1 LGFVTPARA
10 AAEQLKRIEATSR
23 ARKTGTVTALK
34 AMLCHHRFIKQSVNP
49 MQQNPSSFAA
59 TVALV
64 FSLATSLA
72 WSAPPAVGDAPPALL
87 GTDVEGQA
95 VDLSRY
101 AGKAV
106 VVSFWAT
113 WCPYCLKELP
123 ILEGIQKTAGK
134 ERMQVIMVNTES
146 REVFRKSARIMKDLS
161 LQLAHDSD
169 KRASEAYGVNGIP
182 HMVIV
187 GRNGKI
193 LRVHRG
199 YDESNLDAIVAD
211 INRALAVP
219 Q

>member
-1 LGFVTPARA
+1 
-10 AAEQLKRIEATSR
+10 
-23 ARKTGTVTALK
+23 
-34 AMLCHHRFIKQSVNP
+34 
-49 MQQNPSSFAA
+49 
-59 TVALV
+59 
-64 FSLATSLA
+64 
-72 WSAPPAVGDAPPALL
+72 
-87 GTDVEGQA
+87 
-95 VDLSRY
+95 
-101 AGKAV
+101 
-106 VVSFWAT
+106 
-113 WCPYCLKELP
+113 LKELP

>member
-1 LGFVTPARA
+1 MKSPAS
-10 AAEQLKRIEATSR
+10 KFTSILLF
-23 ARKTGTVTALK
+23 ALS
-34 AMLCHHRFIKQSVNP
+34 L
-49 MQQNPSSFAA
+49 
-59 TVALV
+59 VAGC
-64 FSLATSLA
+64 A
-72 WSAPPAVGDAPPALL
+72 WSAPPAMGDSPPALV
-87 GTDVEGQA
+87 GTDAAGDV

-101 AGKAV
+101 AGKAI

-169 KRASEAYGVNGIP
+169 KRASETYGVIGIP
-182 HMVIV
+182 HMVII

-193 LRVHRG
+193 VRVHRG
-199 YDESNLDAIVAD
+199 YDESSLDAIVVD
-211 INRALAVP
+211 INRALVVP

>member
-1 LGFVTPARA
+1 
-10 AAEQLKRIEATSR
+10 
-23 ARKTGTVTALK
+23 
-34 AMLCHHRFIKQSVNP
+34 MSV
-49 MQQNPSSFAA
+49 A
-59 TVALV
+59 ALV
-64 FSLATSLA
+64 LSLATGHA
-72 WSAPPAVGDAPPALL
+72 WSAPPVVGDAPPTLL

-113 WCPYCLKELP
+113 WCPSCLKELP

-134 ERMQVIMVNTES
+134 DRMQVIMVNTES

-161 LQLAHDSD
+161 LQLAHDENS
-169 KRASEAYGVNGIP
+169 
-182 HMVIV
+182 
-187 GRNGKI
+187 
-193 LRVHRG
+193 
-199 YDESNLDAIVAD
+199 LDAIVAD

>member
-1 LGFVTPARA
+1 
-10 AAEQLKRIEATSR
+10 
-23 ARKTGTVTALK
+23 
-34 AMLCHHRFIKQSVNP
+34 
-49 MQQNPSSFAA
+49 
-59 TVALV
+59 
-64 FSLATSLA
+64 
-72 WSAPPAVGDAPPALL
+72 
-87 GTDVEGQA
+87 
-95 VDLSRY
+95 
-101 AGKAV
+101 

-134 ERMQVIMVNTES
+134 ERTQVIMVNTES

-161 LQLAHDSD
+161 LLLAHDSD
-169 KRASEAYGVNGIP
+169 KRASEAYGVAGIP
-182 HMVIV
+182 HMVII

-199 YDESNLDAIVAD
+199 YDENSLDAIVAD